1 MVRVIQDGRPG
12 WAKLKGG
19 FGATGLGTIAP
30 LPRFVHFYPFR
41 PDREQGGTLMLRTAV
56 QATEALGD
64 TIVVWFDATSGR
76 WRADEPGPA
85 PVSHG
90 PAAVGGLK
98 RRVFPHTLFE
108 SGRHA
113 VAALI
118 AQWGE
123 HVEDGAVPLLH
134 TSYLAPAIEALPEA
148 PIVDVYDLVWRGH
161 QIDAHAV
168 SPPLATVRAAYAA
181 RVRRREEGALRRAR
195 ALLVAGWDDHQ
206 RLEHLGRPSLW
217 VPPGLSVEPVAPRS
231 PDGRLRIGFLG
242 NFAHQPTLDSAKALL
257 ASPAARAP
265 EIDVVLG
272 GWESDRH
279 PALAEAGAIVLGPVA
294 TPADFWREVD
304 AAVIPVFSGTGIK
317 VKIAE
322 ALVAGRTVVT
332 TPLGAAGFS
341 PETRSAMV
349 VVERLPDLDAA
360 ACRAALAAA
369 SPDVADAF
377 SPETTAAAYRDFLV
391 GLL

>member
-1 MVRVIQDGRPG
+1 LGST
-12 WAKLKGG
+12 A
-19 FGATGLGTIAP
+19 LGTIAL

-41 PDREQGGTLMLRTAV
+41 PDREQGGTLRLRTAV
-56 QATEALGD
+56 RATEPLGE
-64 TIVVWFDATSGR
+64 TVVVWFDARAGR
-76 WRADEPGPA
+76 WRTDEPRAGVDGPD
-85 PVSHG
+85 SHG
-90 PAAVGGLK
+90 PAASGGLK

-113 VAALI
+113 VSALVE
-118 AQWGE
+118 QWNE
-123 HVEDGAVPLLH
+123 HIEHGAVPLLH
-134 TSYLAPAIEALPEA
+134 TSYLAPAITALPEA
-148 PIVDVYDLVWRGH
+148 PFVDVYDLVWRGH
-161 QIDAHAV
+161 EIDARSASLPLSTIRAV
-168 SPPLATVRAAYAA
+168 YAA
-181 RVRRREEGALRRAR
+181 RARRREESALRQAR
-195 ALLVAGWDDHQ
+195 AMIVAGWDDHR
-206 RLEHLGRPSLW
+206 RLEHLGRPSRW
-217 VPPGLSVEPVAPRS
+217 VPTGMSAEPVPLRH

-279 PALAEAGAIVLGPVA
+279 PALRDAGAIVLGPVA

-322 ALVAGRTVVT
+322 AMLAGRTVVT

-341 PETRSAMV
+341 PEARKAMV
-349 VVERLPDLDAA
+349 VVQRLPDLDAA
-360 ACRAALAAA
+360 TCRAALTA
-369 SPDVADAF
+369 PRDDIADEFRLA
-377 SPETTAAAYRDFLV
+377 TTATAYRDFLV
-391 GLL
+391 SVL